1 MQQTKQITKVIVKI
15 YKTVEIISLELNNN
29 DGVADVNMVGSSD
42 EQVVGSSDE
51 QVVGASDEEIEAD
64 TDAVPLGNMDGILL
78 GKLEDTPVTI
88 TFCASEG

>member
-29 DGVADVNMVGSSD
+29 DGVADVEMVGASD

-51 QVVGASDEEIEAD
+51 DVVTKI
-64 TDAVPLGNMDGILL
+64 DGDVVF
-78 GKLEDTPVTI
+78 GYQK
-88 TFCASEG
+88 

>member
-15 YKTVEIISLELNNN
+15 YKTVEVISLELNNN
-29 DGVADVNMVGSSD
+29 DGVADVKMVGA
-42 EQVVGSSDE
+42 SDE

-64 TDAVPLGNMDGILL
+64 TDTAPLGNMDGILL